1 MSPRLVA
8 FFSIKGSF
16 GFLSL
21 FSVFEEE
28 EEEERIHI
36 GTLLVCSNL
45 NECTI
50 VACVGLLVLLVC
62 RQS

>member
-1 MSPRLVA
+1 MSPPLVA
-8 FFSIKGSF
+8 FLSIKGSF
-16 GFLSL
+16 GFLNL
-21 FSVFEEE
+21 FSVFEE

-45 NECTI
+45 NKCTI
-50 VACVGLLVLLVC
+50 VACVGLLALLVC